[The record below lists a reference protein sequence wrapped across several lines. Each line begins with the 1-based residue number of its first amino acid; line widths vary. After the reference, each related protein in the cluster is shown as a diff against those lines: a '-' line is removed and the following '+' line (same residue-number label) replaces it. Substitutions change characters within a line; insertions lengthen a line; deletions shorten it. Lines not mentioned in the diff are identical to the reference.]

1 MPLPWPC
8 ADTRKQGGVKSAA
21 RTHAHERR
29 WRWRTWQGR
38 REDGGGRR
46 RRAFV
51 RTLRRHPGRAGPRR
65 CTGVEGHRSSK
76 LQCWCGP
83 PREGVDPG
91 VSGLHRAAGCGSGAV
106 VAGTSAPHPPLHP
119 SIHHPWVGGWKARV
133 SMGGWTSSADE
144 GGRPAAGER
153 RSAVGMGRRGRRR
166 GEQAAAGLERRSL
179 RASFGLVGWGLG
191 FQFFILVYFLI

>member
-1 MPLPWPC
+1 MEDL
-8 ADTRKQGGVKSAA
+8 A
-21 RTHAHERR
+21 RTEGG
-29 WRWRTWQGR
+29 WGR
-38 REDGGGRR
+38 KEEEGVRAYLAPASRSCRPSEMRR
-46 RRAFV
+46 RR
-51 RTLRRHPGRAGPRR
+51 
-65 CTGVEGHRSSK
+65 
-76 LQCWCGP
+76 GP
-83 PREGVDPG
+83 PQQQAPVLVWSTERRGWIPV
-91 VSGLHRAAGCGSGAV
+91 RAASIALLGADP
-106 VAGTSAPHPPLHP
+106 APSSPELVHPIHP